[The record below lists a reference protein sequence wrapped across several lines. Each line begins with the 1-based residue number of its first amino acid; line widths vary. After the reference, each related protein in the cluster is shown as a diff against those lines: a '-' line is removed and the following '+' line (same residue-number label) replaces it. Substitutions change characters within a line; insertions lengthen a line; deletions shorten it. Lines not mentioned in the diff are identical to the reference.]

1 VSSEQLGSLVPLVLI
16 VAAAYLLLI
25 RPARKRAQDV
35 NNLQRSLTVGAD
47 VMLTSGIFGS
57 VVGIDDDKV
66 GVQVADGVVLTVHR
80 GAIAKVV
87 SEVSEVASYE
97 DGYDDDA
104 ASTDDTS
111 DSAAAPDADDSSDPD
126 SRGAH

>member
-1 VSSEQLGSLVPLVLI
+1 MSVSSETLSSLVPIVLI

-35 NNLQRSLTVGAD
+35 NALQRSLTVGAD

-57 VVGIDDDKV
+57 VVRIDDDQI
-66 GVQVADGVVLTVHR
+66 QVEVAPGVVLTVHR

-87 SEVSEVASYE
+87 NEVASN
-97 DGYDDDA
+97 
-104 ASTDDTS
+104 
-111 DSAAAPDADDSSDPD
+111 DDSYVGDVEGPGDPSDPESTPDTDPD